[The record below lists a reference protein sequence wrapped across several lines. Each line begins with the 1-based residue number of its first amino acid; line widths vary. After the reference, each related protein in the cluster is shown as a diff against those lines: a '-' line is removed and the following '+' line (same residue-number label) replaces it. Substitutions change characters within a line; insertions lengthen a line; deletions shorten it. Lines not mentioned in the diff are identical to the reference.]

1 MKSTLIKNKDTLKF
15 SPYQMARLEDLL
27 TNGKSFIDDARFKE
41 KNFCTKLMTYKGPE
55 IDNAWFFNHMNSLD
69 GVNKTEHS
77 EKVTLN
83 AKQEEL
89 LFLKYN
95 YVKKSINSIAR
106 LNVGESYSRLQE
118 LDDIALAVRDQLVSA
133 NLGLV
138 LGIARKNTFPCV
150 DFTEALG
157 EGQMALIDSIE
168 KFDVT
173 KGKFS
178 TYFTRSF
185 TNALIKLNAANVK
198 LSSNSVEF
206 DSTLHECPEEDNSEN
221 VEFLELINEF
231 LSGNNGLLEEDE
243 LFVLRKKYIEGMTLD
258 EIGKLYDPIK
268 TKGQVF
274 YVEKKARLKIKDA
287 LTDML

>member
-27 TNGKSFIDDARFKE
+27 ANGKSFIDDSRFKD
-41 KNFCTKLMTYKGPE
+41 KNFCDKLMTYKGPE
-55 IDNAWFFNHMNSLD
+55 IDTAWFFNHMNSLD

-77 EKVTLN
+77 EKVILN
-83 AKQEEL
+83 TKQEEL

-95 YVKKSINSIAR
+95 YVKKSINSISK
-106 LNVGESYSRLQE
+106 LNVFESYSRLLE
-118 LDDIALAVRDQLVSA
+118 LDDIALAVRDKLVGA

-138 LGIARKNTFPCV
+138 LSIARNNNFPCV
-150 DFTEALG
+150 DFTESLG
-157 EGQMALIDSIE
+157 EGHIALIDSIE
-168 KFDVT
+168 KFNVT

-185 TNALIKLNAANVK
+185 TNALIKLNAANIK
-198 LSSNSVEF
+198 LSSNNVKF
-206 DSTLHECPEEDNSEN
+206 DPTLHERSEEDNSEN
-221 VEFLELINEF
+221 LELLELINEF
-231 LSGNNGLLEEDE
+231 LSGNTNLLTEDE
-243 LFVLRKKYIEGMTLD
+243 LFVLRKKYIEGMTLAD
-258 EIGKLYDPIK
+258 IGLFYDPVK

-274 YVEKKARLKIKDA
+274 YVEKTARLKIKDA